1 MDSERTPRVAILSE
15 YADVTVMID
24 HLLTPGHGVCTL
36 EHPLDTVTPPDQV
49 PDVVI
54 VPLFRLPHVHARPV
68 ADFVHDVAGGKLL
81 VDLERAM
88 DGHQRPV
95 IIFGIGVTPDEVP
108 AGVKYHT
115 FLTFP
120 QAIQEL
126 NPLISSLIGPSPQDG
141 REPRAN
147 K

>member
-1 MDSERTPRVAILSE
+1 MPRVAILSE

-24 HLLTPGHGVCTL
+24 HLLTPGHETCTL
-36 EHPLDTVTPPDQV
+36 EHPLDTVTPVELV

-54 VPLFRLPHVHARPV
+54 VPLFRLPHAHARPI
-68 ADFVHDVAGGKLL
+68 ADFVHDVAGGRLL
-81 VDLERAM
+81 AELEVAM

-95 IIFGIGVTPDEVP
+95 IVFGIGVTADEVP
-108 AGVKYHT
+108 VGVKYHT

-126 NPLISSLIGPSPQDG
+126 NPLISSLIGPSPQDD
-141 REPRAN
+141 RPSKAKPRR
-147 K
+147 

>member
-1 MDSERTPRVAILSE
+1 MPRVAILSE
-15 YADVTVMID
+15 HADVTVMID
-24 HLLTPGHGVCTL
+24 HLLTPGHETCTL
-36 EHPLDTVTPPDQV
+36 EHPLDTVTPVELV

-54 VPLFRLPHVHARPV
+54 VPLFRKPQAHARPIE
-68 ADFVHDVAGGKLL
+68 DFLQDVAGGRLL
-81 VDLERAM
+81 ADLEEAM

-95 IIFGIGVTPDEVP
+95 IVFGIGVTADEVP

-120 QAIQEL
+120 QAIQEI

-141 REPRAN
+141 RQPRSKPRA
-147 K
+147 